1 MRSVLTAIDYIKD
14 IDGSFKVLELNTG
27 ISITPKTIEPYFNK
41 TEFDNLLTQNNI
53 TTIDFIAL
61 KMGFEDVNDMEVVNG
76 QNEGLGAFLQ
86 RTYPNVTINLIL
98 ISQENQITPILN
110 DSPNKLII
118 RQSYDSNALIDETY
132 AKDNFEFL
140 KLLYD
145 NDPNSIPKTYF
156 VHPTLGFDTI
166 GLSIRDNG
174 NYPNFIIKKRYP
186 TTNYETNPRPIK
198 ISTQEELTNLK
209 NSISNDLILQEYI
222 INLNDLE
229 SGKLKTYRNIGLIYG
244 SNLDSINLFDPFIHT
259 NSCSIDINVDYN
271 NNELETWERPKYLQK
286 YKSKVRLN
294 YNSDSGNL
302 IIKSDNTMVSPESL
316 VLGDSVRSINLYNLP
331 DTDNQHIISS
341 YTETQNN
348 VFTGSTFSNSVIEN
362 ISSVYRS
369 VWIRNLFLEDGIKFS
384 DVENSEVLVLRDGM
398 IKFINFR
405 NINLTDQIVVVNKN
419 DNQFTLKNIL
429 SESFIFSKEKIF
441 TINVEDVD
449 VYLTMDESTNNPT
462 YFIIQH
468 NGPICRCW
476 DTMGFYWT
484 CATPCDGN
492 NGQYTG
498 YNRTECYNIFG
509 IGGDCEF
516 PCCVSLPETPGED
529 VIVME
534 VEGCKHCDVPC
545 KEC

>member
-27 ISITPKTIEPYFNK
+27 ISIIPRTIEPYFNK

-61 KMGFEDVNDMEVVNG
+61 KMGFEDVIDMEVVNG

-86 RTYPNVTINLIL
+86 RTYPNININLIL

-110 DSPNKLII
+110 DNPNKLII

-156 VHPTLGFDTI
+156 VHPLLGFDSI
-166 GLSIRDNG
+166 GSSIRDNG

-186 TTNYETNPRPIK
+186 TTNYETNPIPIK

-229 SGKLKTYRNIGLIYG
+229 SGKLKTYRSIGLIYG

-286 YKSKVRLN
+286 YKSKVKLN

-362 ISSVYRS
+362 ISSVYRN

-384 DVENSEVLVLRDGM
+384 DVENSEVLILRDGM

-441 TINVEDVD
+441 TIDVEDVD
-449 VYLTMDESTNNPT
+449 VYLTMDESTPT
-462 YFIIQH
+462 PNYFIIQH
-468 NGPICRCW
+468 NGPACRCW
-476 DTMGFYWT
+476 DTMSLPWT
-484 CATPCDGN
+484 CADPCDGVD
-492 NGQYTG
+492 GQYTG
-498 YNRTECYNIFG
+498 YNRAECYSIFG
-509 IGGDCEF
+509 VVGDCEF
-516 PCCVSLPETPGED
+516 PCCRAVPETSPSIM
-529 VIVME
+529 VTE
-534 VEGCKHCDVPC
+534 VQEGCKHCEVPC
-545 KEC
+545 KAC